1 MKKTGLLA
9 MAAAAVLVMN
19 GLCACGGGGA
29 AATAAQT
36 TAAQTAAAQ
45 TTAAAEAKAA
55 ETAAAEAKAAE
66 TTAAAQAEAKETAA
80 AKEETKAETSAET
93 KEAAPET
100 KPAKEFSVDG
110 EYKMFGVLYEGY
122 TVNPEGMEMTSVLKL
137 EKDGTGSMSMD
148 AEEMSV
154 SKWEDADGTVTIS
167 MEDESSAEA
176 KFHDGIL
183 DMDIFGTGAMVLF
196 YAKEEADISGYELLT
211 LEQVQE
217 KMAEAEAGTKAA
229 DSRVGAL
236 WQSLDTKS
244 GVHMNYSR
252 TIEKM
257 NAEQKFDVQ
266 GRDGVYYSS
275 RTSKTGSLEGTTI
288 TFFEDG
294 KLYNLNPG
302 KMTGI
307 IATTTSSDI
316 VSRDVM
322 RLDDL
327 YKAISTSG
335 ESAEFTEETR
345 EIGGTTYAAE
355 VFPAGDYTSEA
366 VFCFT
371 DSGELAYYIEGTTP
385 AQKGVDNGEIVYKI
399 NAIDAEI
406 DEALFDISG
415 YKID

>member
-1 MKKTGLLA
+1 MKRTGILA
-9 MAAAAVLVMN
+9 VAAAAMLVVN
-19 GLCACGGGGA
+19 GLCACGGGA
-29 AATAAQT
+29 AAP
-36 TAAQTAAAQ
+36 AQ
-45 TTAAAEAKAA
+45 TTAAAAA
-55 ETAAAEAKAAE
+55 AAE
-66 TTAAAQAEAKETAA
+66 TTAAQTEAKKESEAAEAKETTA

-110 EYKMFGVLYEGY
+110 EYKLFGVYAEGF
-122 TVNPEGMEMTSVLKL
+122 TVNAAEMEMSSVLKL
-137 EKDGTGSMSMD
+137 EKGGTGSMSMD
-148 AEEMSV
+148 TDEMAV
-154 SKWEDADGTVTIS
+154 SKWEDADGTVTIT

-183 DMDIFGTGAMVLF
+183 EMDIFGTGDMIMY
-196 YAKEEADISGYELLT
+196 YAQEEADISGYELLT
-211 LEQVQE
+211 LEQVLE
-217 KMAEAEAGTKAA
+217 KRAEAEAGKKAV
-229 DSRVGAL
+229 DSKVGAL
-236 WQSLDTKS
+236 WQTLDTKS

-252 TIEKM
+252 TIAKM

-294 KLYNLNPG
+294 KLYNLDPR
-302 KMTGI
+302 KKTGV

-316 VSRDVM
+316 VSKDVM

-327 YKAISTSG
+327 YKAIGTSA

-345 EIGGTTYAAE
+345 EIDGTTYAAE
-355 VFPAGDYTSEA
+355 VFPAGDYTPEGA
-366 VFCFT
+366 FCFN
-371 DSGELAYYIEGTTP
+371 DSGELVYYIEGTTP
-385 AQKGVDNGEIVYKI
+385 AKKGIDNGEIVYKI
-399 NAIDAEI
+399 NAIDTKI
-406 DEALFDISG
+406 DEELFDISG

>member
-1 MKKTGLLA
+1 MKRTGILA
-9 MAAAAVLVMN
+9 VAAAAMLVVN
-19 GLCACGGGGA
+19 GLCACGGGA
-29 AATAAQT
+29 AAP
-36 TAAQTAAAQ
+36 AQ
-45 TTAAAEAKAA
+45 TTAAAAA
-55 ETAAAEAKAAE
+55 AAE
-66 TTAAAQAEAKETAA
+66 TTAAQTEAKKESEAAEAKETTA

-110 EYKMFGVLYEGY
+110 EYKLFGVYAEGC
-122 TVNPEGMEMTSVLKL
+122 TVNAAEMEMSSVLKL
-137 EKDGTGSMSMD
+137 EKGGTGSMSMD
-148 AEEMSV
+148 TDEMAV
-154 SKWEDADGTVTIS
+154 SKWEDSDGTVTIT

-183 DMDIFGTGAMVLF
+183 EMDIFGTGDMIMY
-196 YAKEEADISGYELLT
+196 YAQEEADISGYELLT
-211 LEQVQE
+211 LEQVLE
-217 KMAEAEAGTKAA
+217 KRAEAEAGKKAV
-229 DSRVGAL
+229 DSKVGAL
-236 WQSLDTKS
+236 WQTLDTKS

-252 TIEKM
+252 TIAKM

-294 KLYNLNPG
+294 KLYNLDPR
-302 KMTGI
+302 KKTGV

-316 VSRDVM
+316 VSKDVM

-327 YKAISTSG
+327 YKAIGTSA

-345 EIGGTTYAAE
+345 EIDGTTYAAE
-355 VFPAGDYTSEA
+355 VFPAGDYTPEGA
-366 VFCFT
+366 FCFN
-371 DSGELAYYIEGTTP
+371 DSGELVYYIEGTTP
-385 AQKGVDNGEIVYKI
+385 AKKGIDNGEIVYKI
-399 NAIDAEI
+399 NAIDTKI
-406 DEALFDISG
+406 DEELFDISG

>member
-1 MKKTGLLA
+1 MKRTGILA
-9 MAAAAVLVMN
+9 VAAAAMLVVN
-19 GLCACGGGGA
+19 GLCACGGGA
-29 AATAAQT
+29 AAP
-36 TAAQTAAAQ
+36 AQ
-45 TTAAAEAKAA
+45 TTAAAAA
-55 ETAAAEAKAAE
+55 AAE
-66 TTAAAQAEAKETAA
+66 TTAAQTEAKKESEAAEAKETTAD
-80 AKEETKAETSAET
+80 KEETKAETSAET

-110 EYKMFGVLYEGY
+110 EYKLFGVYAEGF
-122 TVNPEGMEMTSVLKL
+122 TVNAAEMEMSSVLKL
-137 EKDGTGSMSMD
+137 EKGGTGSMSMD
-148 AEEMSV
+148 TDEMAV
-154 SKWEDADGTVTIS
+154 SKWEDSDGTVTIT

-183 DMDIFGTGAMVLF
+183 EMDIFGTGDMIMY
-196 YAKEEADISGYELLT
+196 YAQEEADISGYELLT
-211 LEQVQE
+211 LEQVLE
-217 KMAEAEAGTKAA
+217 KRAEAEAGKKAV
-229 DSRVGAL
+229 DSKVGAL
-236 WQSLDTKS
+236 WQTLDTKS

-252 TIEKM
+252 TIAKM

-294 KLYNLNPG
+294 KLYNLDPG
-302 KMTGI
+302 KKTGV

-316 VSRDVM
+316 VSKDVM

-327 YKAISTSG
+327 YKAIGTSA

-345 EIGGTTYAAE
+345 EIDGTTYAAE
-355 VFPAGDYTSEA
+355 VFPAGDYTPEGA
-366 VFCFT
+366 FCFN
-371 DSGELAYYIEGTTP
+371 DSGELVYYIEGTTP
-385 AQKGVDNGEIVYKI
+385 AKKGIDNGEIVYKI
-399 NAIDAEI
+399 NAIDTKI

>member
-1 MKKTGLLA
+1 MKRTGILA
-9 MAAAAVLVMN
+9 VAAAAMLVVN
-19 GLCACGGGGA
+19 GLCACGGGA
-29 AATAAQT
+29 AAP
-36 TAAQTAAAQ
+36 AQ
-45 TTAAAEAKAA
+45 TTAAAAA
-55 ETAAAEAKAAE
+55 AAE
-66 TTAAAQAEAKETAA
+66 TTAAQTEAKKESEAAEAKETTA

-110 EYKMFGVLYEGY
+110 EYKLFGVYAEGF
-122 TVNPEGMEMTSVLKL
+122 TVNAAEMEMSSVLKL
-137 EKDGTGSMSMD
+137 EKGGTGSMSMD
-148 AEEMSV
+148 TDEMAV
-154 SKWEDADGTVTIS
+154 SKWEDSDGTVTIT

-183 DMDIFGTGAMVLF
+183 EMDIFGTGDMIMY
-196 YAKEEADISGYELLT
+196 YAQEEADISGYELLT
-211 LEQVQE
+211 LEQVLE
-217 KMAEAEAGTKAA
+217 KRAEAEAGKKAV
-229 DSRVGAL
+229 DSKVGAL
-236 WQSLDTKS
+236 WQTLDTKS

-252 TIEKM
+252 TIAKM

-294 KLYNLNPG
+294 KLYNLDPR
-302 KMTGI
+302 KKTGV

-316 VSRDVM
+316 VSKDVM

-327 YKAISTSG
+327 YKAIGTSA

-345 EIGGTTYAAE
+345 EIDGTTYAAE
-355 VFPAGDYTSEA
+355 VFPAGDYTPEGA
-366 VFCFT
+366 FCFN
-371 DSGELAYYIEGTTP
+371 DSGELVYYIEGTTP
-385 AQKGVDNGEIVYKI
+385 AKKGIDNGEIVYKI
-399 NAIDAEI
+399 NAIDTKI
-406 DEALFDISG
+406 DEELFDISG

>member
-1 MKKTGLLA
+1 MKRTGILA
-9 MAAAAVLVMN
+9 VAAAAMLVVN
-19 GLCACGGGGA
+19 GLCACGGGA
-29 AATAAQT
+29 AAP
-36 TAAQTAAAQ
+36 AQ
-45 TTAAAEAKAA
+45 TTAAAAA
-55 ETAAAEAKAAE
+55 AAE
-66 TTAAAQAEAKETAA
+66 TTAAQTEAKKESEAAEAKETTA

-110 EYKMFGVLYEGY
+110 EYKLFGVYAEGF
-122 TVNPEGMEMTSVLKL
+122 TVNAAEMEMSSVLKL
-137 EKDGTGSMSMD
+137 EKGGTGSMSMD
-148 AEEMSV
+148 TDEMAV
-154 SKWEDADGTVTIS
+154 SRWEDSDGTVTIT

-183 DMDIFGTGAMVLF
+183 EMDIFGTGDMIMY
-196 YAKEEADISGYELLT
+196 YAQEEADISGYELLT
-211 LEQVQE
+211 LEQVLE
-217 KMAEAEAGTKAA
+217 KRAEAEAGKKAV
-229 DSRVGAL
+229 DSKVGAL
-236 WQSLDTKS
+236 WQTLDTKS

-252 TIEKM
+252 TIAKM

-294 KLYNLNPG
+294 KLYNLDPR
-302 KMTGI
+302 KKTGV

-316 VSRDVM
+316 VSKDVM

-327 YKAISTSG
+327 YKAIGTSA

-345 EIGGTTYAAE
+345 EIDGTTYAAE
-355 VFPAGDYTSEA
+355 VFPAGDYTPEGA
-366 VFCFT
+366 FCFN
-371 DSGELAYYIEGTTP
+371 DSGELVYYIEGTTP
-385 AQKGVDNGEIVYKI
+385 AKKGIDNGEIVYKI
-399 NAIDAEI
+399 NAIDTKI
-406 DEALFDISG
+406 DEELFDISG

>member
-1 MKKTGLLA
+1 MKRTGILA
-9 MAAAAVLVMN
+9 VAAAAMLVVN
-19 GLCACGGGGA
+19 GLCACGGGA
-29 AATAAQT
+29 AAP
-36 TAAQTAAAQ
+36 AQ
-45 TTAAAEAKAA
+45 TTAAAAA
-55 ETAAAEAKAAE
+55 AAE
-66 TTAAAQAEAKETAA
+66 TTAAQTEAKKESEAAEAKETTA

-110 EYKMFGVLYEGY
+110 EYKLFGVYAEGF
-122 TVNPEGMEMTSVLKL
+122 TVNAAEKEMSSVLKL
-137 EKDGTGSMSMD
+137 EKGGTGSMSMD
-148 AEEMSV
+148 TDEMAV
-154 SKWEDADGTVTIS
+154 SKWEDSDGTVTIT

-183 DMDIFGTGAMVLF
+183 EMDIFGTGDMIMY
-196 YAKEEADISGYELLT
+196 YAQEEADISGYELLT
-211 LEQVQE
+211 LEQVLE
-217 KMAEAEAGTKAA
+217 KRAEAEAGKKAV
-229 DSRVGAL
+229 DSKVGAL
-236 WQSLDTKS
+236 WQTLDTKS

-252 TIEKM
+252 TIAKM

-294 KLYNLNPG
+294 KLYNLDPG
-302 KMTGI
+302 KKTGV

-316 VSRDVM
+316 VSKDVM

-327 YKAISTSG
+327 YKAIGTSA

-345 EIGGTTYAAE
+345 EIDGTTYAAE
-355 VFPAGDYTSEA
+355 VFPAGDYTPEGA
-366 VFCFT
+366 FCFN
-371 DSGELAYYIEGTTP
+371 DSGELVYYIEGTTP
-385 AQKGVDNGEIVYKI
+385 AKKGIDNGEIVYKI
-399 NAIDAEI
+399 NAIDTKI
-406 DEALFDISG
+406 DEELFDISG

>member
-1 MKKTGLLA
+1 MKRTGILA
-9 MAAAAVLVMN
+9 VAAAAMLVVN
-19 GLCACGGGGA
+19 GLCACGGGA
-29 AATAAQT
+29 AAP
-36 TAAQTAAAQ
+36 AQ
-45 TTAAAEAKAA
+45 TTAAAAA
-55 ETAAAEAKAAE
+55 AAE
-66 TTAAAQAEAKETAA
+66 TTAAQTEANKESEAAEAKETTA

-110 EYKMFGVLYEGY
+110 EYKLFGVYAEGF
-122 TVNPEGMEMTSVLKL
+122 TVNAAEMEMSSVLKL
-137 EKDGTGSMSMD
+137 EKGGTGSMSMD
-148 AEEMSV
+148 TDEMAV
-154 SKWEDADGTVTIS
+154 SKWEDSDGTVTIT

-183 DMDIFGTGAMVLF
+183 EMDIFGTGDMIMY
-196 YAKEEADISGYELLT
+196 YAQEEADISGYELLT
-211 LEQVQE
+211 LEQVLE
-217 KMAEAEAGTKAA
+217 KRAEAEAGKKAV
-229 DSRVGAL
+229 DSKVGAL
-236 WQSLDTKS
+236 WQTLDTKS

-252 TIEKM
+252 TIAKM

-294 KLYNLNPG
+294 KLYNLDPR
-302 KMTGI
+302 KKTGV

-316 VSRDVM
+316 VSKDVM

-327 YKAISTSG
+327 YKAIGTSA

-345 EIGGTTYAAE
+345 EIDGTTYAAE
-355 VFPAGDYTSEA
+355 VFPAGDYTPEGA
-366 VFCFT
+366 FCFN
-371 DSGELAYYIEGTTP
+371 DSGELVYYIEGTTP
-385 AQKGVDNGEIVYKI
+385 AKKGIDNGEIVYKI
-399 NAIDAEI
+399 NAIDTKI
-406 DEALFDISG
+406 DEELFDISG

>member
-1 MKKTGLLA
+1 MKRTGLLA
-9 MAAAAVLVMN
+9 VAAAVVLVVN
-19 GLCACGGGGA
+19 GLCACGGGA
-29 AATAAQT
+29 AAPAQT
-36 TAAQTAAAQ
+36 TAAQ
-45 TTAAAEAKAA
+45 AAEAKAPETKA
-55 ETAAAEAKAAE
+55 EETKAAE
-66 TTAAAQAEAKETAA
+66 TKAAETKAAETKA
-80 AKEETKAETSAET
+80 EETKAAESGAET

-100 KPAKEFSVDG
+100 KAAKEFSVDG

-122 TVNPEGMEMTSVLKL
+122 TVNPEGMGMSSALKL

-148 AEEMSV
+148 AEEMAV
-154 SKWEDADGTVTIS
+154 TKWEEADGTVTIT

-183 DMDIFGTGAMVLF
+183 EMDIFGTGDMII
-196 YAKEEADISGYELLT
+196 YYSQEGADISGYELLT
-211 LEQVQE
+211 TEQVME
-217 KMAEAEAGTKAA
+217 KMAEAEAGKKAA
-229 DSRVGAL
+229 DSKVGAL
-236 WQSLDTKS
+236 WQTLDTKS
-244 GVHMNYSR
+244 GVHMNYHR

-257 NAEQKFDVQ
+257 NAEQDFDVQ
-266 GRDGVYYSS
+266 GRDEVYYSS
-275 RTSKTGSLEGTTI
+275 RTSKTGSLEGTTV

-294 KLYNLNPG
+294 KVYNLKPE

-316 VSRDVM
+316 VSKDVM
-322 RLDDL
+322 ALDDL
-327 YKAISTSG
+327 YQAIRTRA

-345 EIGGTTYAAE
+345 EIDGTTYTAE
-355 VFPAGDYTSEA
+355 VFPAGYYTPEA

-385 AQKGVDNGEIVYKI
+385 AKKGTDTGEIVYKI
-399 NAIDAEI
+399 NAIDTQI

>member
-1 MKKTGLLA
+1 MKRTGILA
-9 MAAAAVLVMN
+9 VAAAAMLVVN
-19 GLCACGGGGA
+19 GLCACGGGA
-29 AATAAQT
+29 AAP
-36 TAAQTAAAQ
+36 AQ
-45 TTAAAEAKAA
+45 TTAAAAA
-55 ETAAAEAKAAE
+55 AAE
-66 TTAAAQAEAKETAA
+66 TTAAQTEAKKESEAAEAKETTA

-110 EYKMFGVLYEGY
+110 EYKLFGVYAEGF
-122 TVNPEGMEMTSVLKL
+122 TVNAAEMEMSSVLKL
-137 EKDGTGSMSMD
+137 EKGSTGSMSMD
-148 AEEMSV
+148 TDEMAV
-154 SKWEDADGTVTIS
+154 SKWEDSDGTVTIT

-183 DMDIFGTGAMVLF
+183 EMDIFGTGDMIMY
-196 YAKEEADISGYELLT
+196 YAQEEADISGYELLT
-211 LEQVQE
+211 LEQVLE
-217 KMAEAEAGTKAA
+217 KRAEAEAGKKAV
-229 DSRVGAL
+229 DSKVGAL
-236 WQSLDTKS
+236 WQTLDTKS

-252 TIEKM
+252 TIAKM

-294 KLYNLNPG
+294 KLYNLYPG
-302 KMTGI
+302 KKTGV

-316 VSRDVM
+316 VSKDVM

-327 YKAISTSG
+327 YKAIGTSA

-345 EIGGTTYAAE
+345 EIDGTTYAAE
-355 VFPAGDYTSEA
+355 VFPAGDYTPEGA
-366 VFCFT
+366 FCFN
-371 DSGELAYYIEGTTP
+371 DSGELVYYIEGTTP
-385 AQKGVDNGEIVYKI
+385 AKKGIDNGEIVYKI
-399 NAIDAEI
+399 NAIDTKI
-406 DEALFDISG
+406 DEELFDISG